1 MIGDIPL
8 EEIAFTVGKITISI
22 FMIIHILAMVV
33 LVRQAALATRIVMSD
48 GNKRV
53 LLFCYLHVILLILVL
68 IVIILLPE
76 I

>member
-1 MIGDIPL
+1 MIGNIQLSD
-8 EEIAFTVGKITISI
+8 IAFIVGKITIVI
-22 FMIIHILAMVV
+22 FMIIHILGMVV

-68 IVIILLPE
+68 IVTVLLPE
-76 I
+76 V